1 MTQINV
7 QYSATVTSA
16 SRELTAREKLQVTD
30 TNALTPL
37 RESVKQTEDNKL
49 TVQPAGWII
58 VDVYNEKAEG
68 DTEYKQ
74 YIIEDSTGVM
84 FYTGSETFF
93 NSFMQIWEVMKDE
106 GEDYEI
112 EVYEVPSKN
121 RQGQFFLTCSIV

>member
-16 SRELTAREKLQVTD
+16 SRDLTAREKLQVTD

-74 YIIEDSTGVM
+74 YIIEDSTGMM

>member
-16 SRELTAREKLQVTD
+16 SRDLTAREKLQVTD

-49 TVQPAGWII
+49 TVQPVGWII

-74 YIIEDSTGVM
+74 YIIEDSTGMM

>member
-49 TVQPAGWII
+49 TVQPSGWII

-74 YIIEDSTGVM
+74 YIIEDSTGAM